1 MRRPRAR
8 GAANPAKGRLKVAI
22 YDADRTVWRSNTA
35 RGVLAAAVI
44 ALAAF
49 VGFQTAPKF
58 YMAEGAARANA
69 TLALTVQALDGHL
82 RRFEQVPTLLAES
95 DGVRRV
101 LQDPSEPVA
110 RLTLNRWLYEKKAKI
125 DALDV
130 YVMTPDGTTIAASN
144 HDRKDS
150 FIGQN
155 FSYRPYFQGA
165 LQGNLGRYFAVG
177 TTSGVRGYYFAAPV
191 RSSAGQI
198 IGVIAVKVG
207 LDAIEAEWRQ
217 QEAQII
223 VTDPEGI
230 VFLSS
235 RPDWLYR
242 GLLPIEGARLAEVI
256 ASRRYAD
263 LVPSLLP
270 HSRETIGAARLM
282 ALPDRTGTA
291 QTYVTARQLLPR
303 VGWTVHVLQDAS
315 PIYAQARLAVLA
327 GVMGLS
333 VLMALALALWQ
344 RRARL
349 AERFALQEQAKI
361 DLEQRVLVRTADL
374 ARVNH
379 QIQAEVAER
388 RATEAELRRTQ
399 KDLVQAGKLAAL
411 GQMSAAL
418 SHEINQPLAAAKNF
432 ADSADI
438 LIARGEYPR
447 ARENI
452 GQILSLIDRMATI
465 ARHLRNVA
473 RKPDAELKAVDLP
486 AAIAEAIALLG
497 ARLKQIDVQVDAS
510 PTLPAILGG
519 PVRLQQ
525 VLVNLLSNA
534 ADAVD
539 ECSAPQ
545 IILSAKASK
554 GCVQLKVQDNGKGVP
569 SAIVDR
575 IFDPFFTT
583 KEVGSGLGLGLS
595 ISYNIMKDFG
605 GDLRVSTAP
614 KGGAV
619 FTLDFA
625 AAPAAQKA
633 AE

>member
-1 MRRPRAR
+1 MAIFGKEPR
-8 GAANPAKGRLKVAI
+8 
-22 YDADRTVWRSNTA
+22 VWRSNSA
-35 RGVLAAAVI
+35 RGVLVAIVV
-44 ALAAF
+44 ALAAYL
-49 VGFQTAPKF
+49 GFQTAPE
-58 YMAEGAARANA
+58 YYLAEGDARANA
-69 TLALTVQALDGHL
+69 TLALTVQGLDGHL
-82 RRFEQVPTLLAES
+82 RRFEQVPSLLAES
-95 DGVRRV
+95 DDVRRV
-101 LQDPSEPVA
+101 LLDPSNPVA

-125 DALDV
+125 DALDI
-130 YVMTPDGTTIAASN
+130 YLMTTGGLTIAASN
-144 HDRKDS
+144 FDRDDS
-150 FIGQN
+150 FVGQD

-165 LQGNLGRYFAVG
+165 LQGGLGRYYAVG

-207 LDAIEAEWRQ
+207 LDAIEAEWRR

-235 RPDWLYR
+235 QPSWLYR
-242 GLLPIEGARLAEVI
+242 GLLPLDSDRMAQVT

-263 LVPSLLP
+263 LTPRLLE
-270 HSRETIGAARLM
+270 HSRNTAHGVRLV
-282 ALPDRTGTA
+282 ALPDSTGA
-291 QTYVTARQLLPR
+291 QQTYVTARQLLPR
-303 VGWTVHVLQDAS
+303 VGWTVHVLQNAS
-315 PIYAQARLAVLA
+315 PMYAQARMAVLA

-333 VLMALALALWQ
+333 VLMAMALAFWQ

-361 DLEQRVLVRTADL
+361 DLEHRVLLRTADL
-374 ARVNH
+374 ARVNQ

-418 SHEINQPLAAAKNF
+418 SHEINQPLAAARNF
-432 ADSADI
+432 ADSASV
-438 LIARGEYPR
+438 LIERGEYDR
-447 ARENI
+447 AKGNM

-473 RKPDAELKAVDLP
+473 RKPDAELKPVDLP
-486 AAIAEAIALLG
+486 SAIAEAIALLG
-497 ARLKQIDVQVDAS
+497 DRLKLIDVQIDVS
-510 PTLPAILGG
+510 PALPAILGG

-539 ECSAPQ
+539 GCKAPQ
-545 IILSAKASK
+545 FIMAAKAAK
-554 GCVQLKVQDNGKGVP
+554 GRVQLKVQDNGKGVP
-569 SAIVDR
+569 SAIADR

-605 GDLRVSTAP
+605 GDLRVGNAP
-614 KGGAV
+614 KGGAI

-625 AAPAAQKA
+625 AAPPAAPAVQKA

>member
-1 MRRPRAR
+1 MMVGKDHRTAPRNLVRFAMAALVLGCVALFGFQAAR
-8 GAANPAKGRLKVAI
+8 GL
-22 YDADRTVWRSNTA
+22 YLT
-35 RGVLAAAVI
+35 
-44 ALAAF
+44 
-49 VGFQTAPKF
+49 
-58 YMAEGAARANA
+58 EGAARAQS

-82 RRFEQVPTLLAES
+82 RRFEAVPTLLAEH

-101 LQDPSEPVA
+101 LQDPSDPVA
-110 RLTLNRWLYEKKAKI
+110 RLSLNRWLYQKMAKI

-130 YVMTPDGTTIAASN
+130 YVILPDGTTIAASN
-144 HDRKDS
+144 YDREDS
-150 FIGQN
+150 FVGQN

-165 LQGNLGRYFAVG
+165 LQGGLGRYYAVG

-191 RSSAGQI
+191 RQAGGQI

-207 LDAIEAEWRQ
+207 LDAIEADWRRQ
-217 QEAQII
+217 AAQII
-223 VTDPEGI
+223 VTDTEGI

-235 RPDWLYR
+235 QPEWLYR
-242 GLLPIEGARLAEVI
+242 GMLPLHGARLAQVV

-263 LVPSLLP
+263 LVPQPLD
-270 HSRETIGAARLM
+270 HSRASIGDVRMISLAKDQD
-282 ALPDRTGTA
+282 PP
-291 QTYVTARQLLPR
+291 QTYVTVRQLLPR

-315 PIYAQARLAVLA
+315 PIYAQARLAALA
-327 GVMGLS
+327 GVMGLG
-333 VLMALALALWQ
+333 VVLALGLMIWQ

-374 ARVNH
+374 ARVNQ

-418 SHEINQPLAAAKNF
+418 SHEINQPLAAARNF

-438 LIARGEYPR
+438 LISRGDYPR

-473 RKPDAELKAVDLP
+473 RKPDAQLKAVDLP
-486 AAIAEAIALLG
+486 AAIAEAVALLG
-497 ARLKQIDVQVDAS
+497 PRLDKIEMQVDIA
-510 PTLPAILGG
+510 PMLPPILGG

-539 ECSAPQ
+539 GVAAPQ
-545 IILSAKASK
+545 IIMAAKLVK
-554 GCVQLKVQDNGKGVP
+554 GRVQLKVQDNGKGVP
-569 SAIVDR
+569 AAIIDR

-605 GDLRVSTAP
+605 GDLRAGNAA
-614 KGGAV
+614 KGGAI

-625 AAPAAQKA
+625 LAQQAAQQA

>member
-1 MRRPRAR
+1 M
-8 GAANPAKGRLKVAI
+8 AI
-22 YDADRTVWRSNTA
+22 FDLDRNVWRSNSA
-35 RGVLAAAVI
+35 RGVLAALVI
-44 ALAAF
+44 ACAAYI
-49 VGFQTAPKF
+49 GFQTAPTF

-82 RRFEQVPTLLAES
+82 RRFEQVPSLLAES

-101 LQDPSEPVA
+101 LQNPNDAVA
-110 RLTLNRWLYEKKAKI
+110 RLALDRWLYDKKSKI

-130 YVMTPDGTTIAASN
+130 YVMARDGATVAASN
-144 HDRKDS
+144 YDRADS

-155 FSYRPYFQGA
+155 FNYRPYFQGA
-165 LQGNLGRYFAVG
+165 LQGALGRYYAVG

-191 RSSAGQI
+191 RSDAGQI

-207 LDAIEAEWRQ
+207 LDAIEAEWRR

-235 RPDWLYR
+235 RPDWLYHS
-242 GLLPIEGARLAEVI
+242 LNPLEGAGLAQVI

-263 LVPSLLP
+263 LMPRLLQ
-270 HSRETIGAARLM
+270 HRRETIGGTQM
-282 ALPDRTGTA
+282 MTLPDRRGAT
-291 QTYVTARQLLPR
+291 QTYVTARRLLPR
-303 VGWTVHVLQDAS
+303 VGWTVYVLQDAS
-315 PIYAQARLAVLA
+315 PIYAQAHLAVLA
-327 GVMGLS
+327 GIMGLS

-361 DLEQRVLVRTADL
+361 DLEHRVLLRTADL
-374 ARVNH
+374 ARVNQ

-418 SHEINQPLAAAKNF
+418 SHEINQPLAAARNF
-432 ADSADI
+432 ADSATI
-438 LIARGEYPR
+438 LIERGEYDG
-447 ARENI
+447 AKGNM

-473 RKPDAELKAVDLP
+473 RKPDAELKPVDLHSSVAEAVALLAQRLEKIDVRIDAPPDLP
-486 AAIAEAIALLG
+486 AVLA
-497 ARLKQIDVQVDAS
+497 
-510 PTLPAILGG
+510 G

-525 VLVNLLSNA
+525 VLANLLSNA

-539 ECSAPQ
+539 DIDHPA
-545 IILSAKASK
+545 ITIVTRRKGKRVHLSIE
-554 GCVQLKVQDNGKGVP
+554 DNGKGVP
-569 SAIVDR
+569 EAIVDR

-605 GDLRVSTAP
+605 GDLRVSNGP
-614 KGGAV
+614 VGGAI

-625 AAPAAQKA
+625 VATQKA

>member
-1 MRRPRAR
+1 MATF
-8 GAANPAKGRLKVAI
+8 AKFGYL
-22 YDADRTVWRSNTA
+22 WRSNPA
-35 RGVLAAAVI
+35 RTLVAVA
-44 ALAAF
+44 ALACVAF
-49 VGFQTAPKF
+49 LGNQTAQNI
-58 YMAEGAARANA
+58 YLAEGAARAQA

-95 DGVRRV
+95 DGVRQA
-101 LQDPSEPVA
+101 LQDPQNLVS
-110 RLTLNRWLYEKKAKI
+110 RLSLNRWLYQKKAKI

-144 HDRKDS
+144 YDRDDS

-165 LQGNLGRYFAVG
+165 VKGGLGRYYALG

-191 RSSAGQI
+191 SDAVGQI

-235 RPDWLYR
+235 QPAWLYR
-242 GLLPIEGARLAEVI
+242 GLLPLESARLAQVI

-263 LVPSLLP
+263 LVPSPLP
-270 HSRETIGAARLM
+270 HSRLTVGGVRLLSF
-282 ALPDRTGTA
+282 ADDQGTP
-291 QTYVTARQLLPR
+291 TNFVTARQLLPR

-315 PIYAQARLAVLA
+315 PIYGQARFAALA
-327 GVMGLS
+327 GVMGLG
-333 VLMALALALWQ
+333 VMMALALVVWQ

-374 ARVNH
+374 ARVN
-379 QIQAEVAER
+379 QQMEAEVAER

-418 SHEINQPLAAAKNF
+418 SHEINQPLAAARNF

-438 LIARGEYPR
+438 LISRGDYPR

-452 GQILSLIDRMATI
+452 GQILSLIDRMAAI

-473 RKPDAELKAVDLP
+473 RKPGAELKAVDLP
-486 AAIAEAIALLG
+486 GAIGEAVELLG
-497 ARLKQIDVQVDAS
+497 QRLAKIDLHIDA
-510 PTLPAILGG
+510 PATLPAVLGG

-525 VLVNLLSNA
+525 VLVNLLANA

-539 ECSAPQ
+539 GVAQPQ
-545 IILSAKASK
+545 IIVAAKWAK
-554 GCVQLKVQDNGKGVP
+554 GRVQLKVQDNGKGVP
-569 SAIVDR
+569 SAIADR

-614 KGGAV
+614 KGGAI

-625 AAPAAQKA
+625 AAPVSQKA
-633 AE
+633 AH